1 MNKTIRVFLFGGL
14 GNQLFIFYAG
24 QSLSRTLNKGVVY
37 DLTEMN
43 FGITKH
49 GSSIDSLDFG
59 SPVKVRNGRYEKLN
73 HFYLLVLRRLARNT
87 FLEKIL
93 AIVPGIYFSP
103 SVGFDEDILIKKN
116 LRFVYGYFQSWKH
129 IDQFKESRIVA
140 PPSVKAPTAW
150 FTSKVIDAENC
161 KPIMIHIRI
170 GDYFKLSDTFGILG
184 ENYFRNAII
193 EARKNYQQS
202 PLWVFSNDVD
212 TAKKIL
218 KNIKGESF
226 RYILAPAESNDAES
240 MLLMSKG
247 VAIVLSN
254 STFSWWSAAFSN
266 PDTSVY
272 YPNKWFKNLEDPI
285 DLIPA
290 NWLPIQSDWLKLES

>member
-1 MNKTIRVFLFGGL
+1 
-14 GNQLFIFYAG
+14 
-24 QSLSRTLNKGVVY
+24 
-37 DLTEMN
+37 
-43 FGITKH
+43 
-49 GSSIDSLDFG
+49 
-59 SPVKVRNGRYEKLN
+59 
-73 HFYLLVLRRLARNT
+73 
-87 FLEKIL
+87 
-93 AIVPGIYFSP
+93 
-103 SVGFDEDILIKKN
+103 
-116 LRFVYGYFQSWKH
+116 
-129 IDQFKESRIVA
+129 
-140 PPSVKAPTAW
+140 
-150 FTSKVIDAENC
+150 
-161 KPIMIHIRI
+161 MIHIRL